1 VIFNKIAKNTEGAKF
16 FKTKPFPM
24 KKRFEYKTLKI
35 EEKVDFW
42 TGSEIDAQK
51 LEAQLNQ
58 LGLEGWEQT
67 SAIETNYREGKTN
80 EVILLFKR
88 EIG

>member
-1 VIFNKIAKNTEGAKF
+1 
-16 FKTKPFPM
+16 M

-51 LEAQLNQ
+51 LESQLNQ
-58 LGLEGWEQT
+58 LSLEG
-67 SAIETNYREGKTN
+67 
-80 EVILLFKR
+80 
-88 EIG
+88 